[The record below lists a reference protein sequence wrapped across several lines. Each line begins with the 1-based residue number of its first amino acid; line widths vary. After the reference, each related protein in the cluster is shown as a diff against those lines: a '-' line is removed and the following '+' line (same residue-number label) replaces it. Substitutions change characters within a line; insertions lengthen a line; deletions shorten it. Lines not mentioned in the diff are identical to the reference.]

1 MAYQNL
7 LVAYDGSE
15 QSIRALKTGI
25 EMARAWHANLE
36 VVHVFDIPMLIVGE
50 AMIPPPV
57 ENSVAIA
64 QEADNLAAE
73 AQSILSAAKL
83 QAEVTVLQGDPG
95 RRIIETAEE
104 KKIDLIILGSRGLSG
119 IKEMFLGSVSNYI
132 VKHSTVPLHILK

>member
-1 MAYQNL
+1 MAYTNL

-25 EMARAWHANLE
+25 EMARSWNATLE

-73 AQSILSAAKL
+73 AQSILSAAGM

-95 RRIIETAEE
+95 RRIIETAKE
-104 KKIDLIILGSRGLSG
+104 KQTDLIIIGSRGLSG
-119 IKEMFLGSVSNYI
+119 LREMFLGSVSSYI
-132 VKHSTVPLHILK
+132 VKHSEVAVHILK

>member
-1 MAYQNL
+1 MAYTNL

-25 EMARAWHANLE
+25 EMARSWNATLE

-73 AQSILSAAKL
+73 AQSILSAASL

-104 KKIDLIILGSRGLSG
+104 KGTDLIIIGSRGLSG
-119 IKEMFLGSVSNYI
+119 LREMFLGSVSSYI
-132 VKHSTVPLHILK
+132 VKHSKVAVHILK

>member
-1 MAYQNL
+1 MAYTNL

-25 EMARAWHANLE
+25 EMARSWNATLE

-73 AQSILSAAKL
+73 AQSILSAADM

-95 RRIIETAEE
+95 RRIIETAKE
-104 KKIDLIILGSRGLSG
+104 KQTDLIIIGSRGLSG
-119 IKEMFLGSVSNYI
+119 LREMFLGSVSSYI
-132 VKHSTVPLHILK
+132 VKHSEVAVHILK

>member
-1 MAYQNL
+1 MAYHNL

-25 EMARAWHANLE
+25 EMARSWNAKLE

-73 AQSILSAAKL
+73 AQSILSASDV

-95 RRIIETAEE
+95 RRVIEMAEE
-104 KKIDLIILGSRGLSG
+104 KGIDLIILGSRGISG

-132 VKHSTVPLHILK
+132 VKHSNIPLHILK

>member
-1 MAYQNL
+1 MAYTNL

-25 EMARAWHANLE
+25 EMARSWNATLE

-73 AQSILSAAKL
+73 AQSILSAAAMK
-83 QAEVTVLQGDPG
+83 AEVTVLQGDPG

-104 KKIDLIILGSRGLSG
+104 KGTDLIIIGSRGLSG
-119 IKEMFLGSVSNYI
+119 LREMFLGSVSSYI
-132 VKHSTVPLHILK
+132 VKHSEVAVHILK